1 MKPRTAFSLAVPLLV
16 TLFAAGCIS
25 VHEENEHHTHTDS
38 MRMGNPWGE
47 INHAIAVIQ
56 PTAGNRCAGVVN
68 FYQTGDTVKVVA
80 DLSGLAPNQDHGF
93 HVHELGD
100 ISADNGTATGG
111 HYNPEKHDHA
121 LPTTSMRHAGDLG
134 NVHADADGKSHYEI
148 TVANISIA
156 GLRNPILGRGVIVH
170 AKVDDGGQPTGN
182 ADGRVGQGV
191 IGLAKSTE

>member
-1 MKPRTAFSLAVPLLV
+1 MKMKNVFSLAVPLAT

-25 VHEENEHHTHTDS
+25 VHEESEHTHMAPPDHAS
-38 MRMGNPWGE
+38 AWASV
-47 INHAIAVIQ
+47 NHAVAVIR
-56 PTAGNRCAGVVN
+56 PTTGNECSGVVN
-68 FYQTGDTVKVVA
+68 FYQQGDTVKVVA

-134 NVHADADGKSHYEI
+134 NVHADADGKAHYEI

-156 GLRNPILGRGVIVH
+156 GMRNPILGRGVIVH
-170 AKVDDGGQPTGN
+170 AQADDGGQPTGN
-182 ADGRVGQGV
+182 AGGRVGQGV